1 MQQNNST
8 NVHFVSRLQ
17 QLLSEKGMSKSQLR
31 MIAKHI
37 ENEQA
42 FAEILDASVKK
53 SREAYARREADQ
65 KAADI
70 ASYPKQED
78 W

>member
-1 MQQNNST
+1 
-8 NVHFVSRLQ
+8 
-17 QLLSEKGMSKSQLR
+17 MSKSQLR